1 MRSLIS
7 AAMTRPARSLPADFS
22 RRPVDEYH
30 LWRPEDGNET
40 IVARHSFEALLLPC
54 FTRATLEEAL
64 QCDTPRRLWQRGD
77 GLLVLTDGL
86 GRPTTS
92 RGRLLAPDATLR
104 FVGIAAIR
112 LS

>member
-1 MRSLIS
+1 
-7 AAMTRPARSLPADFS
+7 MTRPARSLPANFS
-22 RRPVDEYH
+22 RRPVDENH
-30 LWRPEDGNET
+30 LWRPEDGDET
-40 IVARHSFEALLLPC
+40 IFARHSFEALLLPG
-54 FTRATLEEAL
+54 FSRAALEEAPR
-64 QCDTPRRLWQRGD
+64 CDTPRRLWLRED